1 MIEVKNLF
9 FEYPGKLALRDVSL
23 KISKGEVTAL
33 TGPNGAG
40 KTTLLRGLAALHQPL
55 SGSIRVAGIDVISNP
70 RLCHEK
76 VGYLADFF
84 GLYEDLTVK
93 QCLMYMARS
102 HSITA
107 DGEPAAVNRASARL
121 HIEDRLHQRAGTL
134 SRGLSQRLAIAQ
146 AIIHEPAILMLDEP
160 ASGLDPEARS
170 QLSDLFHELSTQGI
184 TLIISSHILA
194 ELEEYCTSMLI
205 VDNGEIREHR
215 HVSATPAKQC
225 TIEITLSHEDDS
237 LIKFLKTRPG
247 ISSLKTEEAGLS
259 FVFSSEKAQQAELL
273 QAIISHQFP
282 ICHFAERKTSLQD
295 VYLAKVNTQ
304 ESTT

>member
-40 KTTLLRGLAALHQPL
+40 KTTLLRSLAALHQPV
-55 SGSIRVAGIDVISNP
+55 SGSIRVAGIDVITNP

-102 HSITA
+102 HGIAA
-107 DGEPAAVNRASARL
+107 DAEPTAVNRAAARL
-121 HIEDRLHQRAGTL
+121 HIEDRLHQRVGTL
-134 SRGLSQRLAIAQ
+134 SRGLNQRLAIAQ
-146 AIIHEPAILMLDEP
+146 AIIHEPAVLMLDEP

-170 QLSDLFHELSTQGI
+170 QLSGLFHELSTQGI

-205 VDNGEIREHR
+205 VDNGEIKEHR
-215 HVSATPAKQC
+215 HTNTTPAKQC

-237 LIKFLKTRPG
+237 LVKFLETHPG
-247 ISSLKTEEAGLS
+247 ISSLKTGEADLS

-273 QAIISHQFP
+273 QMIVSRQFP
-282 ICHFAERKTSLQD
+282 ICRFAERKTSLQD
-295 VYLAKVNTQ
+295 AYLAKVNIQ